1 LESKKHFS
9 NGFQIQIWLTYN
21 NGQICHYYSG
31 HYFEPLHFKFFK
43 LNFPNSLH
51 VIQEHI
57 KMSNFGKDPLAKI
70 IFDQ

>member
-1 LESKKHFS
+1 L
-9 NGFQIQIWLTYN
+9 GITYN
-21 NGQICHYYSG
+21 NGQICHLFSG
-31 HYFEPLHFKFFK
+31 HYFKPLYFKFFK

-57 KMSNFGKDPLAKI
+57 KESNFGKEHHAKI